1 MMRMKLDEVR
11 EREERSDLDPGN
23 VLALDQSD
31 VEFMCSFVI

>member
-1 MMRMKLDEVR
+1 MMSMKLDEVR
-11 EREERSDLDPGN
+11 EREERSDLDPGI